1 MRICTWNSQGN
12 PLHHDIKKR
21 ILANLLTIERCD
33 VVMIQECGDYVYLGG
48 EGYYFYRA
56 DHAGALHNRCNTCM
70 ISRLPNRVSFSQEI
84 LPSGTGRSYIELNTG
99 NCLYFYTLHASAG
112 DAAKSDVMYT
122 LSKARNNFI
131 IGGDMNCTPYNLCPD
146 RRKEIFAGT
155 ARRSHN
161 HAIIK
166 HTSMVTHPG
175 TNAILDYFIIDEMLR
190 YSYLNIERYSLQG
203 GDHYPVILEIIC

>member
-12 PLHHDIKKR
+12 PLNHDIKKY
-21 ILANLLTIERCD
+21 ILADLLTRERCN
-33 VVMIQECGDYVYLGG
+33 VVMIQECGDYAYTYTGG
-48 EGYYFYRA
+48 GDYFYRA
-56 DHAGALHNRCNTCM
+56 DHVGALHNRCNTCM
-70 ISRLPNRVSFSQEI
+70 ISRLPNIVSFSQAI
-84 LPSGTGRSYIELNTG
+84 LPSGTGRSYIELNIG
-99 NCLYFYTLHASAG
+99 NRLYFYTLHASAG

-131 IGGDMNCTPYNLCPD
+131 IGGDMNCTPYDLCPS

-155 ARRSHN
+155 ADRRYN
-161 HAIIK
+161 DAIIK

-175 TNAILDYFIIDEMLR
+175 TGAILDYFIIDKKLG

-203 GDHYPVILEIIC
+203 GDHYPVILEIY